1 MNLREFLKLQ
11 KISQKQFAKNL
22 GISPI
27 SLTRYIYSKRFP
39 EKKILKK
46 IHELTDGIVTANDF
60 LSNSSNNDL
69 LSRDDKNNIS
79 ELLSNIR
86 NCSRVH
92 IAKCIT
98 MIESSLEKDKSK
110 TEFLLQKL
118 KPKYDSIR
126 IGITGVPGVG
136 KSTFIESL
144 GIKLIERG
152 HKVVVLAV
160 DPSSKRTGGS
170 ISVIKL
176 EWKNYRQILLHSSD
190 LLQVKGIWEVLQKNQ
205 RINFMS

>member
-1 MNLREFLKLQ
+1 MVNNEFKENFKTQ

-22 GISPI
+22 EISPI

-39 EKKILKK
+39 EKNSKK

-79 ELLSNIR
+79 KLLSNIK

-118 KPKYDSIR
+118 KRSITQF
-126 IGITGVPGVG
+126 G
-136 KSTFIESL
+136 
-144 GIKLIERG
+144 
-152 HKVVVLAV
+152 
-160 DPSSKRTGGS
+160 
-170 ISVIKL
+170 
-176 EWKNYRQILLHSSD
+176 
-190 LLQVKGIWEVLQKNQ
+190 
-205 RINFMS
+205 